1 MSESG
6 SSAFALLFWDKLL
19 VFTVISRLNQLPI
32 HIVVKKKKKKKS
44 GQHGGIVVSVPA
56 LQ

>member
-19 VFTVISRLNQLPI
+19 VFAVISRLNQLPI
-32 HIVVKKKKKKKS
+32 HIVVKKKKKKS